1 MQSREALLEHTDLT
15 QEEVQQRVLD
25 ALGEVGLSERRH
37 FTAFAHEVS
46 RGQAQRGMLASTLL
60 SAPSMLIAD
69 EQLSGL
75 DVTVGRA
82 VLDLI
87 DDMRI
92 NRGMGMLLVTHDRG
106 VVASVADRVAVVYA
120 GSIVED
126 GPVVDV
132 YHRPL
137 HPYTS
142 GLLGSLPSLTRGRL
156 RPIEGETPDLFEVVP

>member
-1 MQSREALLEHTDLT
+1 M
-15 QEEVQQRVLD
+15 
-25 ALGEVGLSERRH
+25 
-37 FTAFAHEVS
+37 
-46 RGQAQRGMLASTLL
+46 
-60 SAPSMLIAD
+60 
-69 EQLSGL
+69 
-75 DVTVGRA
+75 GRA

-87 DDMRI
+87 DDMCI
-92 NRGMGMLLVTHDRG
+92 NRGMGMLLVTHDMG

-142 GLLGSLPSLTRGRL
+142 GLLGSLPSLTRDRL
-156 RPIEGETPDLFEVVP
+156 RPIEGETHLPPIDRIGNGRSKAAVLLWIPTEALPQPESQEQKRLI

>member
-1 MQSREALLEHTDLT
+1 MQSGEALLEHTDLT

-92 NRGMGMLLVTHDRG
+92 NRGMGNAAR
-106 VVASVADRVAVVYA
+106 
-120 GSIVED
+120 
-126 GPVVDV
+126 
-132 YHRPL
+132 
-137 HPYTS
+137 HP
-142 GLLGSLPSLTRGRL
+142 
-156 RPIEGETPDLFEVVP
+156 

>member
-1 MQSREALLEHTDLT
+1 
-15 QEEVQQRVLD
+15 
-25 ALGEVGLSERRH
+25 
-37 FTAFAHEVS
+37 
-46 RGQAQRGMLASTLL
+46 
-60 SAPSMLIAD
+60 MLIAD
-69 EQLSGL
+69 EPLSGL

-137 HPYTS
+137 QPYTS

-156 RPIEGETPDLFEVVP
+156 RPIEGETPDLFEVVPGCRFAERCPFVIER